1 MTLRESLG
9 VDVKRIYEQV
19 DALLDSEDGVLVLF
33 DGSRTLSYTQGF
45 GVSPCQLELL
55 SVELERSVRNVVG
68 QEPATDRT
76 ERRTREESKQ
86 EDDRR
91 GGAVLRQH
99 LAGHVH
105 RDHSRMVDGAGQ
117 SIRPGDAPGS
127 DSRRIDGR
135 VLRVASK
142 SAWSNS

>member
-9 VDVKRIYEQV
+9 DDAQRIYEQV

-33 DGSRTLSYTQGF
+33 DGKRTLSYTQGF

-55 SVELERSVRNVVG
+55 SVELERAVRNVVG
-68 QEPATDRT
+68 QEPATNRR
-76 ERRTREESKQ
+76 ERRTREESTQ
-86 EDDRR
+86 DDDRR

-99 LAGHVH
+99 LARHAH
-105 RDHSRMVDGAGQ
+105 RDHSSVVDGAGQ
-117 SIRPGDAPGS
+117 SIRPGDALDS
-127 DSRRIDGR
+127 DSRRIAGR

-142 SAWSNS
+142 SA